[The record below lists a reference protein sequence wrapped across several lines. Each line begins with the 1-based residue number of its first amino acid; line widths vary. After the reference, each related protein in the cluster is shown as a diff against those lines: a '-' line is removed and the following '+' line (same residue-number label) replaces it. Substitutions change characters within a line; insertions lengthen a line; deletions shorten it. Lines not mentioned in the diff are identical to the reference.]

1 MMMRLR
7 RGTLRVLASVLLLS
21 VMVGVPVALKKLVGF
36 PLPSTTQ
43 LRDAWRNNSVDAD
56 LVLAIGAAIFTVLW
70 LWFVLTALAELLHVI
85 KCRFSG
91 PSVVLRPLP
100 QGPDRWIRQLM
111 RFIAFSSVT
120 ATAALGSLVPGT
132 RFVAAANY
140 TTNAPSVATH
150 QVVAGDCYWDIADHE
165 LSALLH
171 REPTA
176 REVLDYTHELVAINH
191 PLLGHRD
198 PAMLWP
204 GESIVLGGAPV
215 LESTTLEP
223 TTAEPATPAPVM
235 HVPVNVDVDVQ
246 VNEVPAAIPVG
257 DPVVVEQ
264 DVATPVPASAQGPSA
279 LSSYVAGLGTALLLS
294 AGAVSMLES
303 RRRRQWRAAIVGTR
317 LMAPTAAQA
326 RTEVVLRALAG
337 PERLARLDVALR
349 AVAADLGAQGAVVL
363 AAVLGDLGDVCLFL
377 RGSAT
382 PSDATWQL
390 DLHANT
396 WRLSA
401 ETPLE
406 NLTTQA
412 RKCAQPCPALV
423 HLGGVAHGGE
433 LFVDLEA
440 IGVLSVVSPHSTAIL
455 RHAAASLAVSPFLET
470 VRLFTVGIG
479 DAMLDNDGVEQV
491 DSLDAALDAATM
503 ALGST
508 MTASRTTSTFGLR
521 VTGVGGE
528 AWEPAIVIAAG
539 PHEAGD
545 LAQLATVCAPGRGLA
560 VMVDAAVG
568 TASSAWQLRAVDDY
582 HVLEP
587 LGLRLAP
594 VGCAESEVVA
604 VSDLLQAATVA
615 PVAIE
620 RTELRRIGASARF
633 VESEWSVMV
642 RVLGQVDVSARGGVA
657 AEFERSKALE
667 LVVWLSQHRRRPTRN
682 AARTALWDLNV
693 RDATFANV
701 VSDARR
707 AMARAV
713 PPPDGEEWVARTLT
727 EDLPLHAG
735 VVTDADLL
743 AARVEHARGLP
754 ALDAIEALR
763 PGLELV
769 AGMPF
774 AGTGYLWPD
783 AEGITS
789 SLVLLATGAAIELAN
804 HYLSLGD
811 VEGVF
816 WATGQGLQVLAGHE
830 ELIALRMRS
839 QARNGDLAGVRHEWE
854 SYERALVAD
863 PWAAAEPSPKLVALR
878 RELLTSQLAHQ

>member
-1 MMMRLR
+1 MMRLR
-7 RGTLRVLASVLLLS
+7 RGTLRVFASVLLLGA
-21 VMVGVPVALKKLVGF
+21 MIGVPIALRKLVGF
-36 PLPSTTQ
+36 PLPSGAQ
-43 LRDAWRNNSVDAD
+43 LRNAWRNNSVDAD

-85 KCRFSG
+85 KCRFAG
-91 PSVVLRPLP
+91 PAAVLRPLP

-120 ATAALGSLVPGT
+120 ATAALGGLMPGAK
-132 RFVAAANY
+132 FASAATY

-165 LSALLH
+165 LSASLH

-176 REVLDYTHELVAINH
+176 REVLDYTHELMAMNH
-191 PLLGHRD
+191 PLLGHRE

-204 GESIVLGGAPV
+204 GESILLGREVAPIAAP
-215 LESTTLEP
+215 TEP
-223 TTAEPATPAPVM
+223 ISVE
-235 HVPVNVDVDVQ
+235 VD
-246 VNEVPAAIPVG
+246 EAPAAIPVG

-264 DVATPVPASAQGPSA
+264 DVAAPVHASAEGPSA

-294 AGAVSMLES
+294 AGAVSVLES

-317 LMAPTAAQA
+317 LSAPTTAQT
-326 RTEVVLRALAG
+326 RTEVALRALAG
-337 PERLARLDVALR
+337 PERLARLDIALR
-349 AVAADLGAQGAVVL
+349 AAAADLAAQGAVVL

-377 RGSAT
+377 RGSAS
-382 PSDATWQL
+382 PSDSAWQL

-396 WRLSA
+396 WRLSP

-406 NLTTQA
+406 DLTTKA
-412 RKCAQPCPALV
+412 RRCAQPCPALV

-433 LFVDLEA
+433 VFVDLEA
-440 IGVLSVVSPHSTAIL
+440 IGVLSVLSPHSTAIL
-455 RHAAASLAVSPFLET
+455 RHAAASLTVSPFLET
-470 VRLFTVGIG
+470 VHLFTVGLG
-479 DAMLDNDGVEQV
+479 DSMLDIDGVEQV

-508 MTASRTTSTFGLR
+508 TTASRTTPTFGLR

-528 AWEPAIVIAAG
+528 SWEPAIVIAAG
-539 PHEAGD
+539 PHEVGE
-545 LAQLATVCAPGRGLA
+545 LAQLVSVCAPGRGLA
-560 VMVDAAVG
+560 VMVDSAVRN
-568 TASSAWQLRAVDDY
+568 ASSAWQLRSDGDY

-587 LGLRLAP
+587 LGLRVAP
-594 VGCAESEVVA
+594 VGCADTEVAA
-604 VSDLLQAATVA
+604 VSDLLRAANVA
-615 PVAIE
+615 PVVE
-620 RTELRRIGASARF
+620 RTEVRRRDASTHF
-633 VESEWSVMV
+633 VEGEWSVVV
-642 RVLGQVDVSARGGVA
+642 RVLGQVDVTARGGIA
-657 AEFERSKALE
+657 ADFERSKALE

-707 AMARAV
+707 ALARAI
-713 PPPDGEEWVARTLT
+713 PPPEGEEWVARTLT

-743 AARVEHARGLP
+743 AARVDHARGLS
-754 ALDAIEALR
+754 AIDAIEVLR

-769 AGMPF
+769 TGMPF

-878 RELLTSQLAHQ
+878 RELLSPQLARQ